1 MLTPQEVS
9 ERAFPKASFGGYN
22 MAQVDEFLDVLTE
35 DYSAL
40 YSENAVLKS
49 KMKVLV
55 EKVEEYRSTEE
66 AMRKALM
73 AAQRMADD
81 LVKEAEQKRAQILE
95 EAEAEAG
102 RKVEAIRQ
110 EEEAERFRLESAQKE
125 TASYV
130 AQVRALHAKAAEY
143 LDQLSQLTPP
153 APSPARW
160 RRPSPTS
167 TTASSAWWP
176 RPWPRRPPRT
186 RRPARRSPSRRTRAN
201 PRKRTARRRTW
212 AIPPAST
219 SGSSSSAGTTR
230 SNKSGYQV
238 KTAASNAGGCLFVFI
253 CISGSPPPPARHS
266 GCYRWPASSQAPY
279 PSPRRVRQGSLSP
292 LLLLSHLHPLRWAA
306 NGGPAVGQGPLF
318 YLNFRLSATAS
329 SSQRLL

>member
-143 LDQLSQLTPP
+143 LDQLSQLTPV
-153 APSPARW
+153 PSPAENQEEKVEETVSDIDDSVQRLVAQAMAEAAAENEKA
-160 RRPSPTS
+160 RLAETAQEGENQNSPKDDDEEEDLS
-167 TTASSAWWP
+167 D
-176 RPWPRRPPRT
+176 
-186 RRPARRSPSRRTRAN
+186 
-201 PRKRTARRRTW
+201 
-212 AIPPAST
+212 
-219 SGSSSSAGTTR
+219 TTR
-230 SNKSGYQV
+230 IDFGELQFGRDYEIK
-238 KTAASNAGGCLFVFI
+238 
-253 CISGSPPPPARHS
+253 
-266 GCYRWPASSQAPY
+266 
-279 PSPRRVRQGSLSP
+279 
-292 LLLLSHLHPLRWAA
+292 
-306 NGGPAVGQGPLF
+306 
-318 YLNFRLSATAS
+318 
-329 SSQRLL
+329 

>member
-110 EEEAERFRLESAQKE
+110 EAEAERFRLESAQKE

-143 LDQLSQLTPP
+143 LDQD
-153 APSPARW
+153 
-160 RRPSPTS
+160 
-167 TTASSAWWP
+167 
-176 RPWPRRPPRT
+176 
-186 RRPARRSPSRRTRAN
+186 
-201 PRKRTARRRTW
+201 RK
-212 AIPPAST
+212 S
-219 SGSSSSAGTTR
+219 
-230 SNKSGYQV
+230 V
-238 KTAASNAGGCLFVFI
+238 V
-253 CISGSPPPPARHS
+253 
-266 GCYRWPASSQAPY
+266 
-279 PSPRRVRQGSLSP
+279 
-292 LLLLSHLHPLRWAA
+292 
-306 NGGPAVGQGPLF
+306 
-318 YLNFRLSATAS
+318 
-329 SSQRLL
+329 

>member
-110 EEEAERFRLESAQKE
+110 EAEAERFRLESAQKE

-130 AQVRALHAKAAEY
+130 AQVRALHTKAAEY
-143 LDQLSQLTPP
+143 LDQLSQLTPV
-153 APSPARW
+153 PSPAENQEEKVEETVSDIDDSVQRLVAQAMAEAAAENEKA
-160 RRPSPTS
+160 RQAEAAQESES
-167 TTASSAWWP
+167 QN
-176 RPWPRRPPRT
+176 PP
-186 RRPARRSPSRRTRAN
+186 
-201 PRKRTARRRTW
+201 KDDEDDDL
-212 AIPPAST
+212 
-219 SGSSSSAGTTR
+219 GDTTR
-230 SNKSGYQV
+230 IDFGELQFGRDYEIK
-238 KTAASNAGGCLFVFI
+238 
-253 CISGSPPPPARHS
+253 
-266 GCYRWPASSQAPY
+266 
-279 PSPRRVRQGSLSP
+279 
-292 LLLLSHLHPLRWAA
+292 
-306 NGGPAVGQGPLF
+306 
-318 YLNFRLSATAS
+318 
-329 SSQRLL
+329 

>member
-35 DYSAL
+35 GYSAL

-143 LDQLSQLTPP
+143 LDQLSQLTPV
-153 APSPARW
+153 PSPAENQEEKVEETVSDIDDSVQRLVAQAMAEAAAENEKA
-160 RRPSPTS
+160 RLAETAQEGENQNSPKDDDEEEDLS
-167 TTASSAWWP
+167 D
-176 RPWPRRPPRT
+176 
-186 RRPARRSPSRRTRAN
+186 
-201 PRKRTARRRTW
+201 
-212 AIPPAST
+212 
-219 SGSSSSAGTTR
+219 TTR
-230 SNKSGYQV
+230 IDFGELQFGRDYEIK
-238 KTAASNAGGCLFVFI
+238 
-253 CISGSPPPPARHS
+253 
-266 GCYRWPASSQAPY
+266 
-279 PSPRRVRQGSLSP
+279 
-292 LLLLSHLHPLRWAA
+292 
-306 NGGPAVGQGPLF
+306 
-318 YLNFRLSATAS
+318 
-329 SSQRLL
+329 

>member
-143 LDQLSQLTPP
+143 LDQLSQLTPV
-153 APSPARW
+153 PSPAENQEEKVEETVSDIDDSVQRLVAQAMAEAAAENEKA
-160 RRPSPTS
+160 RQAEAAQESES
-167 TTASSAWWP
+167 QN
-176 RPWPRRPPRT
+176 PPKDDEDD
-186 RRPARRSPSRRTRAN
+186 A
-201 PRKRTARRRTW
+201 
-212 AIPPAST
+212 
-219 SGSSSSAGTTR
+219 
-230 SNKSGYQV
+230 
-238 KTAASNAGGCLFVFI
+238 
-253 CISGSPPPPARHS
+253 
-266 GCYRWPASSQAPY
+266 
-279 PSPRRVRQGSLSP
+279 
-292 LLLLSHLHPLRWAA
+292 
-306 NGGPAVGQGPLF
+306 
-318 YLNFRLSATAS
+318 LSATTRIDFGEL
-329 SSQRLL
+329 QFGRDYEIK